1 MCGRYVIIS
10 TPEAIRALF
19 GYGEQPNFPP
29 RYNVA
34 PTQPIPIVRLAD
46 GKRSFALMRW
56 GLLPSWVKDPKTF
69 PLLINARGESVLEK
83 PAFRN
88 AMRRRRCLIPTDGFY
103 EWQAGDKAGGPK
115 RPYFVR
121 AKTRRRRQ
129 RAAARLRRPVGDLD
143 RAERRGARYR
153 GHHHDDGEPHALTAI
168 HDRMPVFMAPE
179 AFDLWLDCANVEA
192 DVAAALIR
200 PADEALLEAYAVSTA
215 VNRVAN
221 DSEAL
226 IRPAW
231 LPPARLRNPRQT
243 GRSKKRRRKSQ
254 KSPTIRRLYFKRT
267 RTAVATVAMAAVYD
281 LERLAPSRARDAQ
294 FRPRMACNMGN
305 PAAWNI
311 AVVWMYRRRL

>member
-34 PTQPIPIVRLAD
+34 PTQPIPVVRLAD
-46 GKRSFALMRW
+46 GKRAFALMRW
-56 GLLPSWVKDPKTF
+56 GMIPSWVKDPKTF
-69 PLLINARGESVLEK
+69 ALLINARGESVLDK

-103 EWQAGDKAGGPK
+103 EWQVREKAGEKAGGPK

-121 AKTRRRRQ
+121 AKRDARGNAPPLAFAGLYETWTGPNGEELDT
-129 RAAARLRRPVGDLD
+129 AAIITTAANRTL
-143 RAERRGARYR
+143 A
-153 GHHHDDGEPHALTAI
+153 AL
-168 HDRMPVFMAPE
+168 HDRMPVFVPPE

-200 PADEALLEAYAVSTA
+200 PADEALLEAYEVSPA

-221 DSEAL
+221 DSAAL
-226 IRPAW
+226 IAPLLPASGAAISHAAESAPAAQAKPKRP
-231 LPPARLRNPRQT
+231 
-243 GRSKKRRRKSQ
+243 KKRSDQ
-254 KSPTIRRLYFKRT
+254 
-267 RTAVATVAMAAVYD
+267 
-281 LERLAPSRARDAQ
+281 PSL
-294 FRPRMACNMGN
+294 F
-305 PAAWNI
+305 
-311 AVVWMYRRRL
+311 